1 MTNYPVITPEKTIHR
16 KFGYDYKSKCYLIE
30 DFSYLNIPE
39 NPNKNDVERARRIL
53 MDDLLKELYGL
64 IETKDIQLDL
74 TGKDEKSR
82 KTSLGKKLSNLKDNQ
97 IGDYRVTRGKTQ
109 RRAQQWKLVPL
120 KS

>member
-1 MTNYPVITPEKTIHR
+1 MALIKIQASLDALRASSHSPTGNPVELCPSGLLEVFIQAWWD
-16 KFGYDYKSKCYLIE
+16 KFSQNEVG
-30 DFSYLNIPE
+30 
-39 NPNKNDVERARRIL
+39 V
-53 MDDLLKELYGL
+53 KELYGL
-64 IETKDIQLDL
+64 IETKDMQLDL